1 MTSDGL
7 RVIAVCYRDDYTK
20 TAINENN
27 MVFIG
32 LIGIEDPP
40 RKEAK
45 QSVELCKRAGI
56 RPIMITGDHAE
67 TALSVAKKIG
77 IADDNSKVMTG
88 DILEKISDN
97 ELALTINQYN
107 IFARV
112 TPSHKMKIVKALK
125 ANGEIVAMTGDGV

>member
-1 MTSDGL
+1 
-7 RVIAVCYRDDYTK
+7 
-20 TAINENN
+20 

-125 ANGEIVAMTGDGV
+125 ANGEIVAMTGDGVNLSLIHI

>member
-1 MTSDGL
+1 
-7 RVIAVCYRDDYTK
+7 
-20 TAINENN
+20 
-27 MVFIG
+27 
-32 LIGIEDPP
+32 
-40 RKEAK
+40 
-45 QSVELCKRAGI
+45 
-56 RPIMITGDHAE
+56 MITGDHAE

-125 ANGEIVAMTGDGV
+125 ANGEIVAMTGDGVNDAPALSAADIGCSMGITGTDVAK